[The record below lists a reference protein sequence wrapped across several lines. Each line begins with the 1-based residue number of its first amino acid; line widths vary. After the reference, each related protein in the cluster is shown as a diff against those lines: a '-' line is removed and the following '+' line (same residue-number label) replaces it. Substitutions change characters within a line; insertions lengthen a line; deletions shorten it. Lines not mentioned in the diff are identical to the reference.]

1 MLEIKDNT
9 GFSSSKSSQGQK
21 ALILQNKYIGDVLT
35 SSVIAENLK
44 KIYPDLEVH
53 FFCYRPAV
61 AVLENNPFIDKII
74 MFDEKKL
81 KKISMLNQYA
91 NEIKDMHY
99 DLLLDPYAKL
109 QSRFISLKSHAKRK
123 ISYDKPLFK
132 HIYTDVVE
140 KKEIPTLETS
150 CTAVDNRVSLVSPLL
165 DQPMNL
171 ALHPKIYLTNA
182 EIEEGRKILE
192 EANIDFSRKT
202 IMIGILGSSEDK
214 SWPISYMTEL
224 IAHIQK
230 HYNFNILFNYIPS
243 QQSTIDKIKL
253 GLPSLDKIYLDV
265 MGKNVRELLK
275 ILHHCD
281 AFVGNEG
288 GGINMSKAL
297 DVATFSI
304 YSPHK
309 FPTDWGCFEDGHKH
323 VSVHFQDLDRP
334 VVDNNSD
341 KHLLR
346 NTHKYY
352 KKLSL
357 TYVQAEVDKFLQGN
371 FGDIGLPDEFRRDLP
386 KISALLITYN
396 EERNIQKYLDEAWYA
411 DEIIIVDSEST
422 DKTAEIAKKHPKV
435 TFITRKFDNFTSQ
448 KNFAIDQAK
457 NEWVTFFD
465 ADERISKSLIFEMI
479 DEIKKNDADAFF
491 VYRRFYFMEKY
502 IKRSGW
508 QNDKAIRL
516 FKKSQNR
523 YGEGRLVHELIDSKG
538 KVKFLN
544 NRLDHYSYFSVEEY
558 DRKLTQYSI
567 LRAKELHKKG
577 LKPNV
582 FHFWV
587 KPWFRFV
594 HHYILR
600 LGILDGGEGYI
611 ISKLHAHHVFK
622 RYLFLSKMWEN
633 DKKAKKSIKI

>member
-1 MLEIKDNT
+1 MLEYQNNT
-9 GFSSSKSSQGQK
+9 KSDFKNSGKPK

-44 KIYPDLEVH
+44 QINPEMEVH
-53 FFCYRPAV
+53 FFCYKPAV
-61 AVLENNPFIDKII
+61 SVLENNPYIDQII
-74 MFDEKKL
+74 SFDEKNL
-81 KKISMLNQYA
+81 KKLSVLNQYA
-91 NEIKDMHY
+91 NQIKQENY
-99 DLLLDPYAKL
+99 DIVLDPYAKL
-109 QSRFISLKSHAKRK
+109 QSRFITLKSRAKRR
-123 ISYDKPLFK
+123 ISYDKPFFK

-140 KKEIPTLETS
+140 KVNIPSPETS
-150 CTAVDNRVSLVSPLL
+150 CTAIDNRVSLVTPLL
-165 DQPMNL
+165 DKPKNM
-171 ALHPKIYLTNA
+171 ALHPKIYLTEE
-182 EIEEGRKILE
+182 EIREGKEILE
-192 EANIDFSRKT
+192 NANLDFSRKT
-202 IMIGILGSSEDK
+202 LMIGILGSGEDK
-214 SWPISYMTEL
+214 SWPIEYMIQL
-224 IAHIQK
+224 ISHIQK
-230 HYNFNILFNYIPS
+230 YYNFNLLFNYIPS
-243 QQSTIDKIKL
+243 QQPTVDKIL
-253 GLPSLDKIYLDV
+253 AGLKTTEKIYPEV
-265 MGKNVRELLK
+265 MGKNVREFLK
-275 ILHHCD
+275 ILTHCD
-281 AFVGNEG
+281 ALVGNEG
-288 GGINMSKAL
+288 GAVNMAKAL
-297 DVATFSI
+297 DVPTFSI

-309 FPTDWGCFEDGHKH
+309 FPADWGCFEDGHKH
-323 VSVHFQDLDRP
+323 LSVHFQDLDKRT
-334 VVDNNSD
+334 VD
-341 KHLLR
+341 KVTVKELIK
-346 NTHKYY
+346 NTQKYY
-352 KKLSL
+352 KKLNYS
-357 TYVQAEVDKFLQGN
+357 YVRAETDKFLQDN
-371 FGDIGLPDEFRRDLP
+371 FGKVDLPNGFEEELP

-396 EERNIQKYLDEAWYA
+396 EERNIQKFLDEAWYA

-422 DKTAEIAKKHPKV
+422 DRTAEIAKKHPKV

-448 KNFAIDQAK
+448 KNFAIDQAQ

-465 ADERISKSLIFEMI
+465 ADERIPKSLIFEMI
-479 DEIKKNDADAFF
+479 DEIKKDEADAFF

-516 FKKSQNR
+516 FRKSKNR

-544 NRLDHYSYFSVEEY
+544 NRLDHYSYYSVEEY

-567 LRAKELHKKG
+567 LRAKELHAKG

-600 LGILDGGEGYI
+600 LGVLDGGEGYI

-633 DKKAKKSIKI
+633 EKVKKSK

>member
-1 MLEIKDNT
+1 MLEIKEN
-9 GFSSSKSSQGQK
+9 KKQESSQNISRQK

-44 KIYPDLEVH
+44 KIDPDMEVH

-61 AVLENNPFIDKII
+61 AVLENNPYVDKII
-74 MFDEKKL
+74 LFDEKKL
-81 KKISMLNQYA
+81 KNISILNQYA
-91 NEIKDMHY
+91 NEIHDLKY
-99 DLLLDPYAKL
+99 DLVLDPYAKL
-109 QSRFISLKSHAKRK
+109 QSRFISLKSNAKRR
-123 ISYDKPLFK
+123 ISYDKPFFK
-132 HIYTDVVE
+132 NIYTDVVV
-140 KKEIPTLETS
+140 KKEIPSRETS
-150 CTAVDNRVSLVSPLL
+150 CTAVDNRVSLVNPLMKE
-165 DQPMNL
+165 PITL
-171 ALHPKIYLTNA
+171 ALHPKIYLTQE
-182 EIEEGRKILE
+182 EIEEGREILE
-192 EANIDFSRKT
+192 KANIDFSRKT
-202 IMIGILGSSEDK
+202 IMMGILGSGEEK
-214 SWPISYMTEL
+214 SWPIDYMTKL

-243 QQSTIDKIKL
+243 QQPTVDKIKA
-253 GLPSLDKIYLDV
+253 GLPSLDKIYLEV

-275 ILHHCD
+275 ILYHCD

-288 GGINMSKAL
+288 GGVNMSKAL

-309 FPTDWGCFEDGHKH
+309 FPNDWGCFEDGHKH
-323 VSVHFQDLDRP
+323 VSVHFQDLDKP
-334 VVDNNSD
+334 TID
-341 KHLLR
+341 KRTDKYLLK
-346 NTHKYY
+346 NAHKYY
-352 KKLSL
+352 RKLSL

-371 FGDIGLPDEFRRDLP
+371 FGDVGIPDEFSRDLP

-396 EERNIQKYLDEAWYA
+396 EERNIQKFLDEAWYA
-411 DEIIIVDSEST
+411 DEIIVVDSEST
-422 DKTAEIAKKHPKV
+422 DRTTEIAKRHPKV
-435 TFITRKFDNFTSQ
+435 KFITRKFDNFTSQ
-448 KNFAIDQAK
+448 KNFAIDQAR

-479 DEIKKNDADAFF
+479 DEIKKNEADAFF

-516 FKKSQNR
+516 FKKSKNR

-538 KVKFLN
+538 KVKFLTN
-544 NRLDHYSYFSVEEY
+544 KLDHYSYFSVEEY

-567 LRAKELHKKG
+567 LRAKELYKKG
-577 LKPNV
+577 LKPTI

-600 LGILDGGEGYI
+600 FGVLDGGEGYI

-633 DKKAKKSIKI
+633 NKKSKK